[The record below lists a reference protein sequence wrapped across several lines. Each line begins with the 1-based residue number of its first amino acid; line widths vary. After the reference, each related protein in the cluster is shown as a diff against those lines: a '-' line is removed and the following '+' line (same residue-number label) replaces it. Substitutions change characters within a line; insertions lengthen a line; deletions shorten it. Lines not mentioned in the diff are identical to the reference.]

1 MILNYNDITFKY
13 VVINA
18 EKIINDNVGRNFTI
32 KTKDNVTVDIGFN
45 TQNLY
50 AEMNFSEN
58 NLRLRK
64 IDFSKK
70 MVFGTNESAYFVSGK
85 VFDAYDEVEKLI
97 YFGNQYIIESYYLNV
112 NNQRIYFRPD
122 GPAIIFKTKH
132 GEEKKDFYLFEDQ
145 VSEEKYY
152 DFIEKIKNGYYIKH
166 LNKIKNKLKIEC
178 IYRTAKFYDTKEL
191 IRKCEERL
199 VVYKLIE

>member
-1 MILNYNDITFKY
+1 MNYDDVTFEY
-13 VVINA
+13 IIINA

-32 KTKDNVTVDIGFN
+32 KTKDNVTVVISFN

-58 NLRLRK
+58 NLRLRR

-85 VFDAYDEVEKLI
+85 VFDAYDEVEKII
-97 YFGNQYIIESYYLNV
+97 YFGNQSIIESYYLNI
-112 NNQRIYFRPD
+112 NHQRIYFRPD
-122 GPAIIFKTKH
+122 GPAIIFKIEN
-132 GEEKKDFYLFEDQ
+132 GEDRNDFYLFEDQ
-145 VSEEKYY
+145 VSEEKYN

-178 IYRTAKFYDTKEL
+178 IYRTAKFYNIKEL
-191 IRKCEERL
+191 IKKCEERL
-199 VVYKLIE
+199 VIYKLTE

>member
-85 VFDAYDEVEKLI
+85 VFDAYDEVEKII
-97 YFGNQYIIESYYLNV
+97 YFGNQYIIESYY
-112 NNQRIYFRPD
+112 F
-122 GPAIIFKTKH
+122 
-132 GEEKKDFYLFEDQ
+132 
-145 VSEEKYY
+145 
-152 DFIEKIKNGYYIKH
+152 
-166 LNKIKNKLKIEC
+166 
-178 IYRTAKFYDTKEL
+178 AK
-191 IRKCEERL
+191 
-199 VVYKLIE
+199 